1 MLSVLFLT
9 LHAQLFQMN
18 GLSLPELNFPPGN
31 FRIEEDGGQHKI
43 FDPVR
48 KKFVALTPEEWVR
61 QHVIAYLSGGKGY
74 PLSLLMVEKEFTYN
88 NLSKRADVVACNN
101 KGKPI
106 LMVECKSTDVE
117 ITQEVFDQVVRY
129 NMTMQVG
136 VLIVTNGFN
145 TYCCSLEGGN
155 YKALEDI
162 PSYKEL
168 TEL

>member
-1 MLSVLFLT
+1 MDLLVPLHLPPYAFKITDQNGQLT
-9 LHAQLFQMN
+9 L
-18 GLSLPELNFPPGN
+18 
-31 FRIEEDGGQHKI
+31 
-43 FDPVR
+43 FDVIR
-48 KKFVALTPEEWVR
+48 KKNIIITPEEWVR

-162 PSYKEL
+162 PSYKNLQSYESSANIFGL
-168 TEL
+168 QCNHSR